1 MKIRF
6 PSQSR
11 ANMWRQRFLAIARQ
25 VESSADRGQ
34 PPVAGA
40 AMGRPKLGFGS
51 QQRVRAE
58 AAGL

>member
-25 VESSADRGQ
+25 VESSADGG
-34 PPVAGA
+34 PPAVAAGA
-40 AMGRPKLGFGS
+40 MRRPKLGLGS
-51 QQRVRAE
+51 QRRVRAE